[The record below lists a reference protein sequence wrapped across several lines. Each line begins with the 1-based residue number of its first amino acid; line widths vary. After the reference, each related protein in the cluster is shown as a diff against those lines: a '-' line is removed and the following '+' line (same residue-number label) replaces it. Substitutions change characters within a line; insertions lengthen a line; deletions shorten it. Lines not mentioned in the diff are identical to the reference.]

1 MDSNI
6 FLIDERGRAVELR
19 NAQYQDEDAFQRLIA
34 DHPELLNCVL
44 PAASEPQRWIFAA
57 REVGVPDHSE
67 GCAQWF
73 LDHLLLSYDGV
84 PTLVEVKR
92 STDSRIRR
100 EVVGQMLDY
109 AANGCAYWDASVLR
123 ENYEAWCRQ
132 AGCDPLSEICPDQES
147 VDAYWDRV
155 GTNLRNRKVRLLFVA
170 DQIPDSLKRIIE
182 FLNEQMADT
191 EVLGVELCQYV
202 SDQKHRIL
210 VPNVIG
216 KTTPA
221 QEMKRQAGFA
231 WTEESYLERAR
242 TVTDE
247 ETANVCHQLLRE
259 FEKMGCQIY
268 WGRGRKQAG
277 FVPTYMGTLR
287 HQLCAV
293 YIYDSHIS
301 IEIYFE
307 HFKPPFS
314 SKEKQQELMAQFNE
328 IPGVRLTADR
338 LGKRPS
344 FNCAVLKDTESFR
357 RFMAIYQDMLG
368 EIQANEQLKG

>member
-6 FLIDERGRAVELR
+6 FLIDERGQAVELR

-44 PAASEPQRWIFAA
+44 PAAAEPQRWIFVA

-67 GCAQWF
+67 GYAQWF

-84 PTLVEVKR
+84 PALVEVKR
-92 STDSRIRR
+92 CTDSRIRR

-109 AANGCAYWDASVLR
+109 AANGCAYWDASALR
-123 ENYEAWCRQ
+123 ENYEAWCKQ
-132 AGCDPLSEICPDQES
+132 AGCDPLSELCPDQES

-170 DQIPDSLKRIIE
+170 DQIPDSLQRIIE

-221 QEMKRQAGFA
+221 QEMKRQASFA

-247 ETANVCHQLLRE
+247 ETAHVCQQLLRE
-259 FEKMGCQIY
+259 FEKMDCQIY

-277 FVPTYMGTLR
+277 FVPTYTGTLR

-293 YIYDSHIS
+293 YIYDSHIG

-314 SKEKQQELMAQFNE
+314 SKERQQELMARFNE

-368 EIQANEQLKG
+368 EIQANEHLKG

>member
-6 FLIDERGRAVELR
+6 FLIDEHGQAVELR
-19 NAQYQDEDAFQRLIA
+19 NAPYQDEDSFQRLIA
-34 DHPELLNCVL
+34 EHPELLNCVL
-44 PAASEPQRWIFAA
+44 PAEAEQQQWIFVA

-100 EVVGQMLDY
+100 EVIGQMLDY
-109 AANGCAYWDASVLR
+109 AANGCTYWSISVLR
-123 ENYEAWCRQ
+123 ENYEVWCKQ
-132 AGCDPLSEICPDQES
+132 AGRDPLAEFCPDQEA

-170 DQIPDSLKRIIE
+170 DQIPDSLRRIIE

-216 KTTPA
+216 KTTSA
-221 QEMKRQAGFA
+221 QEMKYQASFA

-242 TVTDE
+242 TVAGEKMAD
-247 ETANVCHQLLRE
+247 VCLQLLRE
-259 FEKMGCQIY
+259 FERMGCWIY

-277 FVPTYMGTLR
+277 FVPTYTGAHR

-301 IEIYFE
+301 VEIYFE
-307 HFKPPFS
+307 HFKPPFD
-314 SKEKQQELMAQFNE
+314 SKEKQQELMERFNE
-328 IPGVRLTADR
+328 IPGIHIAADR
-338 LGKRPS
+338 MGKRPS
-344 FNCAVLKDTESFR
+344 FDCAVLKEPENFKKFIAVYR
-357 RFMAIYQDMLG
+357 DMLE
-368 EIQANEQLKG
+368 EIKAYENPQE